1 MQNTAKRCSSVSYL
15 GVRWLL
21 SGARLRHD
29 HRGVRAV
36 GTIHENVHVGSATME
51 PTRREFASASL
62 PSASSPPS
70 SPPSSSS
77 PSSSPSPPSTSS
89 SSQLPLPGAPLKKA
103 TQHDMFIG
111 GLLHRRGPSATS
123 SAQTDVFTDAPGRNP
138 EDSARRKAALKRT
151 LEKYKT
157 DLMRGKNGGDSVPSP
172 HALPFLEDTITH
184 LVGRERTRLKSQA
197 GSAAVAAA
205 EFKDGTGSPSRV
217 RALAMAEALRGSGFY
232 GDFGPAEAGLADS
245 RREGTGADV
254 PQVPSPQNR
263 LRESYIRAANSIIGI
278 ISAVEARV
286 LLTREEKMAVA
297 RAAAEEV
304 DGEGRRRRQ
313 REREADGG
321 SGDGGR
327 GTTTGAKKRGHGSG
341 THAHAHTYTHP
352 EDVLDCLQLLDLS
365 QEAIRHIVSTYPSI
379 LFLDV
384 DRHMLPVLAYLSDLG
399 LDDADLAGIVS
410 KHPSIFK
417 PSNENALQSGVAFW
431 TGKGLSRGSI
441 VNLIKLD
448 PAILETNKLVMQ
460 MKVDWLTEHTGRSVE
475 ELAAEPRMLSANLGA
490 VTAPRIAWLVDRG
503 EVEAGNIDLAV
514 LSRIVGTRS
523 DGGDGGDRDT
533 MDVEHFLEAF
543 ASDPAAYDAFVG
555 AWYPKE
561 FVPWLERKS
570 RMSEILVQQE
580 SDMFELAGMGDAGDE
595 SSSAAS
601 AAIQAFAAGKEF
613 AWEQQMERERE
624 WHMAWHAWKREQ
636 QSVAVAERAIKRHQ
650 QRSEESLGGGS
661 AAGGAAE
668 GHFTSQ
674 ETTRAAGDGLSEAVP
689 GGDTGAT
696 CLTTGG
702 AGHQTTHAAPWSG
715 TPNSTNA
722 TNHASNN
729 QRSVFF
735 LSRKWTCD
743 SMIDEALSQAV
754 ADCEQLPDDGCPA
767 SGGAASTFDPE
778 ALSGLS
784 VERVQSCAVNLL
796 LLLRASE
803 YGTLEPRVFNAWAAR
818 SGVAAPELTAAKA
831 IVSSSGAAF
840 VRSEPSW
847 KYHSVPQKVWRLR
860 DTAFFAPGLLPV
872 RDTRGSRAVADLADL
887 IHKSLRQNPD
897 APMTRLEISEMYDNK
912 PEFQSKRMRFA
923 IGLLLEQGMVI
934 QRRRRGI
941 ASGPMELVL
950 AEGYIRMNAT

>member
-1 MQNTAKRCSSVSYL
+1 M
-15 GVRWLL
+15 
-21 SGARLRHD
+21 
-29 HRGVRAV
+29 
-36 GTIHENVHVGSATME
+36 
-51 PTRREFASASL
+51 
-62 PSASSPPS
+62 
-70 SPPSSSS
+70 
-77 PSSSPSPPSTSS
+77 
-89 SSQLPLPGAPLKKA
+89 
-103 TQHDMFIG
+103 
-111 GLLHRRGPSATS
+111 
-123 SAQTDVFTDAPGRNP
+123 
-138 EDSARRKAALKRT
+138 ALKRT

-172 HALPFLEDTITH
+172 QALPFLEDTITH

-197 GSAAVAAA
+197 GSAAIAAA

-232 GDFGPAEAGLADS
+232 GDFGPAEAGLADA
-245 RREGTGADV
+245 RRDGTSADV
-254 PQVPSPQNR
+254 PQVPSPQTR

-286 LLTREEKMAVA
+286 VLTREEKMAVA

-304 DGEGRRRRQ
+304 DGEGQRRRRQ

-321 SGDGGR
+321 SGEGGR
-327 GTTTGAKKRGHGSG
+327 GTRTGTSTTGAKKRGHGSG
-341 THAHAHTYTHP
+341 THAHAHTYTYTHP
-352 EDVLDCLQLLDLS
+352 DDVLDCLQLLDLS

-384 DRHMLPVLAYLSDLG
+384 DRHVLPVLAYLSDLG
-399 LDDADLAGIVS
+399 LDDAELAGIVA

-417 PSNENALQSGVAFW
+417 PSNENVLQSGVAFW

-475 ELAAEPRMLSANLGA
+475 ELAAEPRMLSENLGA

-523 DGGDGGDRDT
+523 DGRDGGDGDT

-555 AWYPKE
+555 AWYPNE

-570 RMSEILVQQE
+570 RMSEILLQQE
-580 SDMFELAGMGDAGDE
+580 SDMFELAGTGDAGDE

-636 QSVAVAERAIKRHQ
+636 QSLAVAERAIKRHQ
-650 QRSEESLGGGS
+650 QRSEGSLGGGGGGGGS

-674 ETTRAAGDGLSEAVP
+674 ETTRAAGDSLSDAVP
-689 GGDTGAT
+689 GDTGAT
-696 CLTTGG
+696 SLATGGLTVGG
-702 AGHQTTHAAPWSG
+702 AGHQTTPAAPWSR
-715 TPNSTNA
+715 TPNATNAINAINA

-767 SGGAASTFDPE
+767 SGGAAGTFDPE

-887 IHKSLRQNPD
+887 IKKSLRQNPD

-923 IGLLLEQGMVI
+923 IGLLLEQGTVI

-950 AEGYIRMNAT
+950 AEGHIRMNAT